1 MSRKCVYV
9 CVCAVCLSSIS
20 LSVCVCQS
28 ESLALSL
35 SRSLALSLRLCSPLR
50 ILCKQLK
57 PSRHQFRKPEHP
69 FCYFDLSDGIAQLWT
84 RDENGQER
92 RLGNQD
98 AFADLFS
105 VLNIGVHIC
114 SLLFAH
120 HHTIFMRLMPG
131 VSRAF
136 VVYFTV
142 NDETDAQRGSPVSSD
157 ISPKKSPSYSDAT
170 FTT

>member
-9 CVCAVCLSSIS
+9 CVCAVCASSSSLVAIS
-20 LSVCVCQS
+20 F
-28 ESLALSL
+28 A
-35 SRSLALSLRLCSPLR
+35 SPN
-50 ILCKQLK
+50 I
-57 PSRHQFRKPEHP
+57 H

-136 VVYFTV
+136 VVDFTV